1 MTTNNSW
8 NSPNITD
15 NGQILIG
22 KSGSRPVAATLT
34 PGAGISITNGTGSI
48 TINATGSG
56 QAIAITPVSTS
67 PYPVLDSDYFLSVNT
82 SIPITIQLPNA
93 PATGRVL
100 IIKDATGNSQVK
112 NITVTTVGGS
122 VTIDGVTSYLIGNN
136 YKSIQVT
143 FNGTAYEVF

>member
-8 NSPNITD
+8 NSPDLTQ

-22 KSGSRPVAATLT
+22 KGSSRPVAATLT
-34 PGAGISITNGTGSI
+34 PGAGISITNGAGSI
-48 TINATGSG
+48 TINSTGST
-56 QAIAITPVSTS
+56 AITITPVSTS
-67 PYPVLDSDYFLSVNT
+67 PYLVSDSDYFLSVNT

-93 PATGRVL
+93 PSTGRVFV
-100 IIKDATGNSQVK
+100 IKDATGNSQVK

-122 VTIDGVTSYLIGNN
+122 VTIDGAASYLIGNN
-136 YKSIQVT
+136 YKSIQVI